1 MKLKKS
7 PAHYAILLSLV
18 ILLISGTAMPSEA
31 KAYTPSNVL
40 AYETSFENGGESEW
54 ITAATGFTS
63 GEHHSYSKSLAY
75 TRTSAGT
82 YIYPS
87 KILPGQGGERFYAT
101 VWIKTSG
108 LSGPGGATLALEA
121 LDSSGNW
128 VGGQYLPGVASAGWT
143 QIRLPIY
150 TLPAN
155 TAKISISLYLE
166 QGTTGQA
173 WFDDLQVFE
182 VQSTPLFYAYLDYP
196 SYRGK
201 LISGDHTDIR
211 VKTVPHSWSAD
222 FSGYTTKVSLYDS
235 SNVLLNSAS
244 YTGQQATAT
253 LFAGS
258 GLAAGSY
265 KLVLQLIRTSTG
277 QVKGYI
283 EKPIAKTASA
293 PADYV
298 DKYGRLW
305 RSGSLFFPIGIYTA
319 DITAAD
325 LADLSGSAFNTILA
339 YGHPDLTKL
348 NLADSYGMKVI
359 YSFKDF
365 YYGSPYAPS
374 FITSEADEALQIAQ
388 HVNWFKSHPALL
400 AWYLNDEAP
409 NDPRLPA
416 HYEAV
421 VANDPDHSAYIVD
434 YNTPNPD
441 QVLRSTDIFGMD
453 RYVVKGLSG
462 DPIAEPGAYQKAAKE
477 NLWFRGQWPVVQAH
491 NLANYGQGGTRPP
504 TLQEVRNMAWQY
516 LTEGATGLMFYSLF
530 DLKSDAS
537 GVPYATLLN
546 RVKQVASEVESFVP
560 ILLSVDA
567 TPAATT
573 TGGSWLNW
581 MVKQYGG
588 HTYIFAVNNGKSNR
602 TASFTVPGATSVQA
616 VNESRS
622 LALTGGTFTD
632 SFSSL
637 GIHFYKVER

>member
-18 ILLISGTAMPSEA
+18 ILLISEMAMPSEA
-31 KAYTPSNVL
+31 KAYTPSSVL

-143 QIRLPIY
+143 QLRLPIY

-155 TAKISISLYLE
+155 TAKISVSLYLE

-182 VQSTPLFYAYLDYP
+182 VQSAPLFYAYLDYP

-265 KLVLQLIRTSTG
+265 KLVVQLIRTSTG

-283 EKPIAKTASA
+283 EKPIAKTGST

-374 FITSEADEALQIAQ
+374 FITSEADEAPQIAQ

-421 VANDPDHSAYIVD
+421 VANDPDHPAYIVD

-567 TPAATT
+567 TPTATT

-588 HTYIFAVNNGKSNR
+588 DTYIFAVNNGKSNR

-637 GIHFYKVER
+637 GIHIYKVER